1 MTNNA
6 RGSGW
11 RYTFVLL
18 AVALAAFML
27 VSSAAAADDSVK
39 FKGFGGAFPPVANFT
54 ANTSTLEPVAG
65 VLTGVAPFT
74 VSFWDLSNESITA
87 RSWEFGLDASLETS
101 TQKNPVV
108 TFNKAGTYSV
118 VLRVTNATGF
128 RSIVSGDSPEV
139 TTDGYKATTIVVT
152 EAPFAAAFE
161 VAPDP
166 LPAGYDLQF
175 TDKSTGNPTTWLWN
189 FGDGITSTLKNP
201 THKYAAVGNYV
212 VSLSVTGALGTQT
225 VTHTILV
232 TDPVTP
238 VASFTT
244 NYTVPAFAPL
254 AVQFTDTST
263 NLPYAWNWEFGDGK
277 TSDEQNP
284 VNVYN
289 AGGRYLVN
297 LTASNVAGENTY
309 KNTTEIEVLNTTAP
323 DAAFTANDAASV
335 ATSPGPFVMGNAPFK
350 VTFADTSI
358 VNATI
363 SPAASW
369 LWTFGDGTTSI
380 DQNPPAKTYSTPG
393 EYKVQFTATNGG
405 GFKSAFVTIVV
416 GATQVPVADFT
427 FNESASVDN
436 GGAWA
441 GFDIIAGGDKVWFNS
456 TSTNG
461 PTTTSWI
468 FSDGRTFSTENVPM
482 SFPTAGNFWVL
493 LSVSNSKGSSQK
505 LNQFT
510 VIPRTPDQAPN
521 AGFNMIQEG
530 GVSVVSAPSDITVVI
545 PAKVNFT
552 NDSCGGK
559 PTSFKWVQDG
569 TQFATTENATLS
581 FNKAGTTAITLIT
594 TNDDGTDSE
603 SANVI
608 AVAPTAA
615 PRDDFTV
622 DPASPQTAPATV
634 KFTYTQDL
642 GRPATEWLWNFGDG
656 TTSTDQ
662 NPTHQYDTAGTYTI
676 RLTVKNS
683 FGSDT
688 SDGLDY
694 VINPLTAPGARFQA
708 NTYVDG
714 VSGTP
719 HTSNAAYAELLGAI
733 RGQAPLT
740 VNFTDISTPASTA
753 WSWNFGDGT
762 PQATTKDVQHVF
774 TAPGRYNI
782 QLVVTNAAGTTAV
795 FKESWVVVSAGKPIS
810 DFTATPTSGPA
821 PLTVKFED
829 MSENVPTAWT
839 WVFDDGTTST
849 EQNPEHVFTEAR
861 TYTVSLITYNSVGTG
876 TTKTATITAEPL
888 QPPVAN
894 FEWAPT
900 PVIAGEPI
908 TFTDTSENTPAT
920 WQWFFPTRQ
929 DLVQSPVPYTFAA
942 AGDYAITLLVSN
954 DAGFD
959 TETKIITV
967 AAAPTPEPTTVI
979 TTVPTTEPT
988 TVVTTEVTTVPT
1000 TEPTTV
1006 VTTEVTTV
1014 PTTEPTLI
1022 GGNEP
1027 YPAPHNVPGRV
1038 EAEDYDVSLGYPA
1051 YSDTTPANEGGKY
1064 RTDAVDIEIG
1074 GSNYNVGW
1082 IRAGEFLTYSVD
1094 STTAATFDVK
1104 FRIAN
1109 PGAAKTVTVSVN
1121 GAARSLTIP
1130 ATGSFGNWQTATLP
1144 GVSLNAGRNIVK
1156 VDMGTAASFNFDY
1169 MDFVGGSPTAQPTT
1183 IVTTVAPTTP
1193 SSGSG
1198 NFVAVPTTARKGA
1211 AVKFT
1216 VGASPGKTIKSVWW
1230 SFDADKHLN
1239 TWNSR
1244 NTNPTFFYPAIGTF
1258 SPVVKI
1264 TYTDNSVEEIKK
1276 SLYVKITA

>member
-18 AVALAAFML
+18 AVALAALML

-87 RSWEFGLDASLETS
+87 RSWEFGLDASLVTS

-128 RSIVSGDSPEV
+128 RDITSGDSPEV
-139 TTDGYKATTIVVT
+139 TTDGYKATTIVV
-152 EAPFAAAFE
+152 ENPGFQAEYEIEPPM
-161 VAPDP
+161 PDVY
-166 LPAGYDLQF
+166 AGYPVQF
-175 TDKSTGNPTTWLWN
+175 TDMTIGSKATSWLWN
-189 FGDGITSTLKNP
+189 FGDGTAHSTEQNP
-201 THKYAAVGNYV
+201 VHAYQFAGTYV
-212 VSLSVTGALGTQT
+212 ASLTVNGPLGQSFIS
-225 VTHTILV
+225 HTITV
-232 TDPVTP
+232 NEPVIPT
-238 VASFTT
+238 ADFTT
-244 NYTVPAFAPL
+244 NYTAQGFPPF
-254 AVQFTDTST
+254 AVQFTDTSAGYPT
-263 NLPYAWNWEFGDGK
+263 EFKWEFGDGQ
-277 TSDEQNP
+277 TDTARNP
-284 VNVYN
+284 VHVYN
-289 AGGRYLVN
+289 AAGKYLVN

-309 KNTTEIEVLNTTAP
+309 KNTTEIVVLSATVP
-323 DAAFTANDAASV
+323 DAAFTANDIASG
-335 ATSPGPFVMGNAPFK
+335 ATKPGPTVAGNAPFK
-350 VTFADTSI
+350 VTFADTS
-358 VNATI
+358 VSDAET
-363 SPAASW
+363 SPATAW
-369 LWTFGDGTTSI
+369 LWNFGDGTTST
-380 DQNPPAKTYSTPG
+380 DQNPPAKIYSTPG
-393 EYKVQFTATNGG
+393 SYLVQFTTSTSAGSA
-405 GFKSAFVTIVV
+405 SAFVTIVV

-427 FNESASVDN
+427 FNKSASVGN

-510 VIPRTPDQAPN
+510 VIPRIPAAAPT

-530 GVSVVSAPSDITVVI
+530 AASGVSAPSDITVVI

-552 NDSCGGK
+552 NASTGGK

-615 PRDDFTV
+615 PTRQFTV

-642 GRPATEWLWNFGDG
+642 SRPATEWLWNFGDG

-676 RLTVKNS
+676 RLTAKNS
-683 FGSDT
+683 FGSAT

-740 VNFTDISTPASTA
+740 VNFTDISDPASTA

-762 PQATTKDVQHVF
+762 PQATTKNVQHVF

-861 TYTVSLITYNSVGTG
+861 NYTVSLTTYNSVGTG

-967 AAAPTPEPTTVI
+967 EAPPATPTPTPTPTPEVTTPTPTPTPEVTTPTPTPTPVVTPTPEPT
-979 TTVPTTEPT
+979 P
-988 TVVTTEVTTVPT
+988 
-1000 TEPTTV
+1000 
-1006 VTTEVTTV
+1006 
-1014 PTTEPTLI
+1014 I

-1038 EAEDYDVSLGYPA
+1038 EAEDYDVTAGYPA
-1051 YSDTTPANEGGKY
+1051 YYDTTPQNEGGAY
-1064 RTDAVDIEIG
+1064 RNDAVDIEVG

-1121 GAARSLTIP
+1121 GAPRSLTIP
-1130 ATGSFGNWQTATLP
+1130 ATGSFGNWQTVTLT

-1169 MDFVGGSPTAQPTT
+1169 MDFTATQPVTPVIT
-1183 IVTTVAPTTP
+1183 TTVTPTTP

-1216 VGASPGKTIKSVWW
+1216 VAASPGKTIKSVWW

-1258 SPVVKI
+1258 SPLVKI